1 MNGGHWIG
9 RCAAAALLLALA
21 PALAALGLA
30 IALGSPGGPLYRQ
43 TRVGQY
49 GRPFTLYKLRSMRQR
64 PTADLALTSGDR
76 DPRVTP
82 LGRFIRRTKLDEL
95 PQLYNVV
102 RGDMAWVGPRPEV
115 PEFVA
120 HYTAAQR
127 AVLDVR
133 PGLTDPASL
142 AGFDEAEEIG
152 RAADHE
158 RHYLDVIL
166 PRKLALQLDYCA
178 HRSVTTDARV
188 IFETVRR
195 MLSARR
201 G

>member
-1 MNGGHWIG
+1 
-9 RCAAAALLLALA
+9 
-21 PALAALGLA
+21 
-30 IALGSPGGPLYRQ
+30 
-43 TRVGQY
+43 
-49 GRPFTLYKLRSMRQR
+49 
-64 PTADLALTSGDR
+64 
-76 DPRVTP
+76 
-82 LGRFIRRTKLDEL
+82 
-95 PQLYNVV
+95 
-102 RGDMAWVGPRPEV
+102 MAWVGPRPEV

-152 RAADHE
+152 RAADPE